1 MKINLNRVFF
11 IIIII
16 KNFKKFSKNKIEIM
30 FEILLLIGGILLFFE
45 VIWEYKFV

>member
-16 KNFKKFSKNKIEIM
+16 KNKNLVKIEIM

>member
-16 KNFKKFSKNKIEIM
+16 KKFSKNKIEIM
-30 FEILLLIGGILLFFE
+30 FKILLLIGGILLFFE

>member
-16 KNFKKFSKNKIEIM
+16 KKKKLSKNKIEFM